1 MFVHDLLP
9 QAGDGAAGG
18 GELGQH
24 VGAVLV
30 RLDHL
35 FDMLQVADDPA
46 DAVELPLFLLRG
58 MEVGIAVGMGVL
70 VVMLMV
76 MLVFVGVLMLMLV
89 GVVVLVL
96 VLVGHG
102 LALPSFLSVYPT
114 QAVSATPAGGYFRN
128 RWLLHRCIF
137 WPVPSTS
144 DTSLTVTKAKGSIS
158 RRMDLTWGIWK
169 RFTTK

>member
-1 MFVHDLLP
+1 
-9 QAGDGAAGG
+9 
-18 GELGQH
+18 
-24 VGAVLV
+24 
-30 RLDHL
+30 
-35 FDMLQVADDPA
+35 MLQVADDPA

-70 VVMLMV
+70 VVMLV
-76 MLVFVGVLMLMLV
+76 VVVV
-89 GVVVLVL
+89 GVVVLVF